1 MSTASEGIPTDH
13 ATRTGKLPGALTMM
27 AATALGGVL
36 VSRMNKTPLVLAAG
50 AAALA
55 LLNRKKASTAAP
67 QIAPPRAPEPL
78 QVPPVI
84 QPQSQIEQWLAQQIH
99 REENAPVVALVPA
112 GVSEPEDDYIPQCLL
127 SDDTTEV
134 TPLDGTFES
143 LTEPVFRLPKA
154 TPPRFDSEAALPVL
168 QALES
173 TESSPTSDGAWILGV
188 EPLPSL
194 NASETS
200 PALVSGMFSSEPVL
214 MSALAPAAVYTAPVF
229 EGGSLPDEIEVAP
242 DPERL
247 THLTPSRLE
256 ELSAAPKLEEVIEE
270 APIAEVLEIPVQIA
284 AAGEASFD
292 PPLVLTPDNPWA
304 PPVEVPP
311 PTLPTPV
318 LSPVIEAEI
327 ILRPRAP
334 TQVAV
339 MSKSQ
344 PVSSRSVH
352 PIAANG
358 APAERADS
366 TLDHDQSPPPQE
378 QPSRTT
384 WSSWWRGD

>member
-55 LLNRKKASTAAP
+55 LLNRKKASTTTP
-67 QIAPPRAPEPL
+67 QIPPPRAPEPL

-112 GVSEPEDDYIPQCLL
+112 AISEVEDDYIPQSLL
-127 SDDTTEV
+127 SDDTAEV
-134 TPLDGTFES
+134 TPLDGTFAS

-154 TPPRFDSEAALPVL
+154 TPPRFDSEPALPVL
-168 QALES
+168 QALEA

-214 MSALAPAAVYTAPVF
+214 MTALAPAAVYTAPVF

-242 DPERL
+242 APEPL

-256 ELSAAPKLEEVIEE
+256 ESETASKLEEVLEE
-270 APIAEVLEIPVQIA
+270 TAVAEVLEIPVQIA

-292 PPLVLTPDNPWA
+292 PPLAITPDNPWA
-304 PPVEVPP
+304 PPFEVTPP
-311 PTLPTPV
+311 LPTAA
-318 LSPVIEAEI
+318 LSPVVEAEI

-344 PVSSRSVH
+344 PVSSRFVH
-352 PIAANG
+352 PSAAHG

-366 TLDHDQSPPPQE
+366 TLDHDPSPSPQE